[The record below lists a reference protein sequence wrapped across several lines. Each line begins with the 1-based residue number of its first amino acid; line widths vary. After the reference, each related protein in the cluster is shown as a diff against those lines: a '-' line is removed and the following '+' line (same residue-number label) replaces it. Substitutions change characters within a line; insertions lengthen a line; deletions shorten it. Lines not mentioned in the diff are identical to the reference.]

1 MSATAEFLEHL
12 RDLLGGFGPFAV
24 RRMFGGAGL
33 FRDGVMF
40 ALIADDVLYFKA
52 DEVSRADFEA
62 AGSSPFVYDRK
73 GRDAVVMSYWRAP
86 EDDMDDADA
95 LAAWAAKGWEAAR
108 RAATKKPKPRKSRRP
123 A

>member
-1 MSATAEFLEHL
+1 MTATPEFLEHL
-12 RDLLGGFGPFAV
+12 RDMLDGFGPFAI

-33 FRDGVMF
+33 FRDGLMF

-52 DEVSRADFEA
+52 DELSRGEFEA

-73 GRDAVVMSYWRAP
+73 GSDAVVMSYWRAP
-86 EDDMDDADA
+86 DEDMDDAVA

-108 RAATKKPKPRKSRRP
+108 RAASNKAKPRKSRR
-123 A
+123 

>member
-1 MSATAEFLEHL
+1 VTASPEFLDHL
-12 RDLLGGFGPFAV
+12 RDMLGGFGPFAV

-40 ALIADDVLYFKA
+40 ALVADDVLYLKA
-52 DEVSRADFEA
+52 DDVSRAAFTA
-62 AGSSPFVYDRK
+62 AGSSPFTYDRK

-86 EDDMDDADA
+86 EEDMDDADA
-95 LAAWAAKGWEAAR
+95 LAAWAARGWEAAR
-108 RAATKKPKPRKSRRP
+108 RAAAKKPRRKP